1 MSAAESSVLSTQDEE
16 AVRDASDGE
25 LQLKFDALGV
35 IVLANDGTMFRIRN
49 WNEMIE
55 SERRTTVR
63 LIAKRNAKR
72 KEELLRRKE
81 SGGEEPLAEGT
92 EADVDS
98 SLAGTLL
105 QIANVAAGDGEEA

>member
-1 MSAAESSVLSTQDEE
+1 MSAAESSCPQDEE
-16 AVRDASDGE
+16 TVRDASDGE

-35 IVLANDGTMFRIRN
+35 IVLASDGTMFRIRN

-81 SGGEEPLAEGT
+81 SGEEPLTEGKD
-92 EADVDS
+92 ADVDS
-98 SLAGTLL
+98 SPAGTLL
-105 QIANVAAGDGEEA
+105 QIASVAAGDGEEA

>member
-81 SGGEEPLAEGT
+81 SGEEPLAEGT